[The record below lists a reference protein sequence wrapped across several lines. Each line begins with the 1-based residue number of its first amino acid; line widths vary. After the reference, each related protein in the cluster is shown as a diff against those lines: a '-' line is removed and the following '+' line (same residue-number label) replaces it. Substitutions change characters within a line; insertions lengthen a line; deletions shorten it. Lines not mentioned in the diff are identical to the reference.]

1 MAWCSLAWPPGVVVA
16 HPLLTAAPGHT
27 HPPGLAAPEARGP
40 HTEAQRRAAHRAV
53 HARAVV
59 LAVGLEGLA
68 VVVAHAVQHAAHADH
83 LCGHRRRGS
92 GQPASCWTA
101 PQVRPLPLAPT
112 AGEEG
117 PRPRAKAKR
126 GEAAGRIRLWEFLG
140 LEQRERQ
147 FVDSFNCSPIGNT
160 RGQSGGLDGGRRGGG
175 GEEEETITWAG
186 GGPLRPAPGP
196 IPASGT
202 VLVLLAFRVLVL
214 REAGVI

>member
-1 MAWCSLAWPPGVVVA
+1 MAWRSLAWPPGVVVA
-16 HPLLTAAPGHT
+16 YPLLTAAPGHT

-160 RGQSGGLDGGRRGGG
+160 RGQSGGLDGGAGGG
-175 GEEEETITWAG
+175 GG
-186 GGPLRPAPGP
+186 QSHG
-196 IPASGT
+196 
-202 VLVLLAFRVLVL
+202 RV
-214 REAGVI
+214 GDP